1 MPRQARLDIPGL
13 LQHVIVRGI
22 ERRNI
27 FRDNTD
33 RRDFC
38 KRFSALL
45 VDTRTDCFAWA
56 LIPNHFHLL
65 LRTNTIELKD
75 FMRRLLTGYAVT
87 FNKRHHR
94 AGHVFQNRYKSIVC
108 EDEPYFLELVRYIH
122 LNPLRAKIVADLER
136 LNRYQW
142 CGHSVLMGTNALA
155 GQGTDDVLA
164 AFGKNT
170 GVARK
175 EYLKFIADGIP
186 QGRRDELVG
195 GGLKRSRARLP
206 DIDSEPES
214 YDERVLGGG
223 SFVDQ
228 LRREEELREK
238 LYSGMTLSELIDRV
252 EKYFH
257 TEPGQLDRRS
267 RDPIHQK
274 ARDIFCAI
282 AVKSLGHSGTDA
294 GRILNIRRSAVSH
307 AVRRGNL
314 FLAET
319 PSLKDEIIGKTAG

>member
-45 VDTRTDCFAWA
+45 VDTKTDCFAWA

-108 EDEPYFLELVRYIH
+108 EEDPYFLELVRYIH
-122 LNPLRAKIVADLER
+122 LNPLRAKIVADLEG

-142 CGHSVLMGTNALA
+142 CGHSVLMGTNTLD
-155 GQGTDDVLA
+155 GQGIDDVLA

-206 DIDSEPES
+206 NIDSEPES

-228 LRREEELREK
+228 LRREEELQER

-257 TEPGQLDRRS
+257 TEPGLLDRRS

-282 AVKSLGHSGTDA
+282 AVKSLGYSGTEA

-307 AVRRGNL
+307 AVRRGNIL
-314 FLAET
+314 LAET
-319 PSLKDEIIGKTAG
+319 PSSKDEIIGKTAG